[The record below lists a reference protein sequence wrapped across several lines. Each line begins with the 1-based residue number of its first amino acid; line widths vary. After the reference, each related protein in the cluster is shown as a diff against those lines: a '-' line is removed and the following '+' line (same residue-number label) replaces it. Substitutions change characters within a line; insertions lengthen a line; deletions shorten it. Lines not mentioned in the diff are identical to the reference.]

1 MGFLSGRKP
10 ISTKPGGPHA
20 DKGTPTE
27 YSASRGGW
35 YPAQEES
42 AGDSGGERDANGN
55 RSSGLWGRRR

>member
-27 YSASRGGW
+27 YKASRGGW
-35 YPAQEES
+35 YTAQEES
-42 AGDSGGERDANGN
+42 AGDSDANGG
-55 RSSGLWGRRR
+55 RRSGLWGRRR